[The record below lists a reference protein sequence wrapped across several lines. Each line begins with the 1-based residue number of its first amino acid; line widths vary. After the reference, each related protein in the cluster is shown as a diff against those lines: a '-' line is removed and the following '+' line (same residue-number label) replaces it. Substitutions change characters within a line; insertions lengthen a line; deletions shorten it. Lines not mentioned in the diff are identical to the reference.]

1 MKKVKKMKFDDLKKI
16 QGKRVS
22 VEYFDSTRDQILI
35 VEGTIEDIDIEK
47 NDITI
52 GDETSLVKISIDDIN
67 RIEKVTE
74 DE

>member
-1 MKKVKKMKFDDLKKI
+1 MKFDDLEKF
-16 QGKRVS
+16 QGKKVS
-22 VEYFDSTRDQILI
+22 VEYFDSTSDQILT
-35 VEGTIEDIDIEK
+35 VEGTIEEIDIEK

-52 GDETSLVKISIDDIN
+52 GDKTSLVKISIDDIN

>member
-1 MKKVKKMKFDDLKKI
+1 MKFNDLKKI
-16 QGKRVS
+16 QGKKVS